1 MLLQGA
7 HPAAY
12 HMHFGGWTMFR
23 IGICEDEAAQ
33 RRFLKNCIE
42 RWADARKHR
51 VQLSEFAD
59 AEQFLFEYE
68 DNAEYDLLILDIQM
82 GEMNGMELAK
92 QVRKSDKEVKIVF
105 LTGIKDHAIEG
116 YEVGAVRYLL
126 KPLKQDVLDELLD
139 TIYSETKRKQEDC
152 FLFVQNGATVRMP
165 YSRILYAEANG
176 HYLGLMTERKRFEW
190 KANFSSV
197 SQEFEAQGF
206 FLLKRGLLVN
216 LEHVERI
223 TKTDCVMDN
232 GELLPVA
239 RNRYRELNEAF
250 IAYYRGENE

>member
-1 MLLQGA
+1 
-7 HPAAY
+7 
-12 HMHFGGWTMFR
+12 MFR
-23 IGICEDEAAQ
+23 IGICEDDAAQ
-33 RRFLKNCIE
+33 RGYLKNCIE
-42 RWADARKHR
+42 KWAEARQRR
-51 VQLSEFAD
+51 VQLCEFAD

-82 GEMNGMELAK
+82 GQMNGMELAK
-92 QVRKSDKEVKIVF
+92 KIRKEDKEVKIVF

-126 KPLKQDVLDELLD
+126 KPLKQEVLESILDV
-139 TIYSETKRKQEDC
+139 IYSETKRKQEDC
-152 FLFVQNGATVRMP
+152 FLFVQNGMTVRVP
-165 YSRILYAEANG
+165 YSHILYAEANG
-176 HYLGLMTERKRFEW
+176 HYLVLMTEGERFEW

-197 SQEFEAQGF
+197 VPEFEQQGF

-232 GELLPVA
+232 KEALPVA

-250 IAYYRGENE
+250 IAYYRGKNE

>member
-1 MLLQGA
+1 MQ
-7 HPAAY
+7 
-12 HMHFGGWTMFR
+12 FGGWTMFR

-33 RRFLKNCIE
+33 RRYLKNCIE
-42 RWADARKHR
+42 RWADARNHK

-82 GEMNGMELAK
+82 GAMNGMELAK
-92 QVRKSDKEVKIVF
+92 QIRKSDKEVKIVF

-126 KPLKQDVLDELLD
+126 KPLKQDVLESILD
-139 TIYSETKRKQEDC
+139 AIYSEAKRKQEDC
-152 FLFVQNGATVRMP
+152 FLFVQNGTTVRMS
-165 YSRILYAEANG
+165 YSHILYAEANG
-176 HYLGLMTERKRFEW
+176 HYLVLMTEDERFEW

-197 SQEFEAQGF
+197 AEELEERGF

-223 TKTDCVMDN
+223 TKTDCVLDN
-232 GELLPVA
+232 RELLPVA

-250 IAYYRGENE
+250 IAYYRRKLD